1 MVFHLH
7 GEKAGKT
14 WCGRRSRASVMDKD
28 AEPGTAECKTCRKLH
43 DKDVKV
49 FTEVA
54 DLLCEKLGP
63 TWWVDL

>member
-1 MVFHLH
+1 
-7 GEKAGKT
+7 
-14 WCGRRSRASVMDKD
+14 MDKD